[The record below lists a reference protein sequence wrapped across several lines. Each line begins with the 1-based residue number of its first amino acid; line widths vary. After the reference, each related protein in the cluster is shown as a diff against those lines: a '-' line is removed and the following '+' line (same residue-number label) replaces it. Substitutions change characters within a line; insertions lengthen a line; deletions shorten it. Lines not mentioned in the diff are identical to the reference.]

1 MGMSQNEYPLHPGQA
16 HAEPLY
22 VQVPLEEYEGLKKK
36 INILETDKA
45 ELKFTIVKLQKQIIE
60 IAKKPLITEKQNVT
74 SRKDH

>member
-1 MGMSQNEYPLHPGQA
+1 MGTKDYPIHHGQT
-16 HAEPLY
+16 HAKPLY

-45 ELKFTIVKLQKQIIE
+45 ELKFAIVKLQKQIIE

-74 SRKDH
+74 SRKD

>member
-1 MGMSQNEYPLHPGQA
+1 MDPKDYPLHPGQA
-16 HAEPLY
+16 HTEPLY
-22 VQVPLEEYEGLKKK
+22 VHVPLEEYEGLKKK

>member
-1 MGMSQNEYPLHPGQA
+1 MSQNDYPLHPGQTRA
-16 HAEPLY
+16 DTLY

-45 ELKFTIVKLQKQIIE
+45 ELKFTIVKLQKKIIE

-74 SRKDH
+74 SRKDY